1 VSVFGPQFPL
11 TSGER
16 AVFGDQL
23 LEAGFTPP
31 WPMKEKQTTVLGAAL
46 AARAAAACATLASAT
61 AVLAGIE
68 ASRAQAQADV
78 DAARET
84 LDQIG
89 INSLTELATIDY
101 SRKYAVCSELRCER
115 VCSSWWVT
123 HEPGSWRC
131 HDHREEHATS
141 PASAA
146 LEEVP
151 F

>member
-1 VSVFGPQFPL
+1 MSAIGPKFPL

-23 LEAGFTPP
+23 LDAGFTPP
-31 WPMKEKQTTVLGAAL
+31 WPMKEKVTTILGAEL

-68 ASRAQAQADV
+68 TQRAKAQTDV
-78 DAARET
+78 DTAREV
-84 LDQIG
+84 LEQIG

-101 SRKYAVCSELRCER
+101 SRKYQVCQEPRCER
-115 VCSSWWVT
+115 VCSSWWIT
-123 HEPGSWRC
+123 GDAPYRC
-131 HDHREEHATS
+131 HDHRDAKEPAPAT
-141 PASAA
+141 